1 MKQLKN
7 DKGITLIMLVIY
19 IIVATI
25 VLGILATITTNFR
38 KNLNN
43 MNARYSV

>member
-1 MKQLKN
+1 MKQFKS

-19 IIVATI
+19 ILVATVVI
-25 VLGILATITTNFR
+25 GILATLTANFR

-43 MNARYSV
+43 INSRYSL

>member
-25 VLGILATITTNFR
+25 VLGILATLTANFR

-43 MNARYSV
+43 INSRYSI